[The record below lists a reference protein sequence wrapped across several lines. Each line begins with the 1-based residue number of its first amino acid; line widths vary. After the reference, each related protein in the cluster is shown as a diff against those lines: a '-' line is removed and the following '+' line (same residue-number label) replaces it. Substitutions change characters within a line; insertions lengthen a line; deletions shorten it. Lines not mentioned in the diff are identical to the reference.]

1 MNRLT
6 EYLIEQLSKTKLFE
20 MAFSRGNYLT
30 QIGFIAKQ
38 IAENWCLVR
47 YCSLYDK
54 DNINKDH
61 WKTELL
67 AHCSNLSSMVVST
80 DKRKATE
87 YGFLTMCEY
96 DDPAVIRRVVQAKFK
111 KEGFNLSPDIYAA
124 FAEHGIYKLIYL
136 ISSKS
141 SSSVEDEMYRY
152 IDEDI

>member
-1 MNRLT
+1 MNKLT

-20 MAFSRGNYLT
+20 MAFSRSTYLT
-30 QIGFIAKQ
+30 QIGYIAKS

-47 YCSLYDK
+47 YCSIYDT
-54 DNINKDH
+54 DNINKDY

-67 AHCSNLSSMVVST
+67 AHCSNLASMVVST
-80 DKRKATE
+80 DKRRATE

-96 DDPAVIRRVVQAKFK
+96 NDPVVIRRAVQAKFK
-111 KEGFNLSPDIYAA
+111 KEGFNLSSDIYAA

-136 ISSKS
+136 ISAKS
-141 SSSVEDEMYRY
+141 SSSVEDELYRY